1 MILPDV
7 NVLIHAFH
15 EHADQHQVY
24 ADWLNNAR
32 SAGEE
37 LLFPDSVLLGFLRI
51 VTSPRIYEIPAPM
64 DQAVAFTSALRR
76 GRRARALEDLGS
88 VWSAFDRLVAK
99 DRQIKG
105 NLVPDAYIAAVAIS
119 HKARV
124 ATRDRGFSRY
134 PELSWFDPA
143 ERRN

>member
-15 EHADQHQVY
+15 ERSDRHRIY
-24 ADWLNNAR
+24 ANWLNAVRNE
-32 SAGEE
+32 GEE
-37 LLFPDSVLLGFLRI
+37 LLLPDSVLLGFLRI
-51 VTSPRIYEIPAPM
+51 VTSRRIYEDPAPM
-64 DQAVAFTSALRR
+64 DQAAAFTSALRG
-76 GRRARALEDLGS
+76 GRRARTVEDVRS
-88 VWSAFDRLVAK
+88 VWSAFDQLVGP

-124 ATRDRGFSRY
+124 ATRDRGFSRF
-134 PELSWFDPA
+134 PGLTWFDPG
-143 ERRN
+143 ELRH

>member
-7 NVLIHAFH
+7 NVLIYAFH
-15 EHADQHQVY
+15 EQADQHQVY
-24 ADWLNNAR
+24 AGWLNIAR
-32 SAGEE
+32 SEGEE

-51 VTSPRIYEIPAPM
+51 VTSPRIYDLPAPI
-64 DQAVAFTSALRR
+64 DQALAFASALRR
-76 GRRARALEDLGS
+76 GRRARVVEDLGS
-88 VWSAFDRLVAK
+88 VWSAFDRLVAR

-124 ATRDRGFSRY
+124 ATRDRGYSRFSG
-134 PELSWFDPA
+134 LSWFDPGGMG
-143 ERRN
+143 N

>member
-7 NVLIHAFH
+7 NVLIYAFH
-15 EHADQHQVY
+15 EQADQHQVY
-24 ADWLNNAR
+24 AGWLNNAR
-32 SAGEE
+32 YQGEE

-51 VTSPRIYEIPAPM
+51 VTSPRIYDLPAPI
-64 DQAVAFTSALRR
+64 DQALAFASALRR
-76 GRRARALEDLGS
+76 GRRARVVEDLGS
-88 VWSAFDRLVAK
+88 VWSAFDRLVAR

-124 ATRDRGFSRY
+124 ATRDRGFSRFSG
-134 PELSWFDPA
+134 LSWFDPA
-143 ERRN
+143 ELGS

>member
-7 NVLIHAFH
+7 NVLIYAFH
-15 EHADQHQVY
+15 EQADQHQVY
-24 ADWLNNAR
+24 AGWLNNAR
-32 SAGEE
+32 YEGEE

-51 VTSPRIYEIPAPM
+51 VTSPRIYDLPAPI
-64 DQAVAFTSALRR
+64 DQALAFASALRR
-76 GRRARALEDLGS
+76 GRRARVVEDLGS
-88 VWSAFDRLVAK
+88 VWSAFDRLVRT

-124 ATRDRGFSRY
+124 ATRDRGFSRFSG
-134 PELSWFDPA
+134 LSWFDPA
-143 ERRN
+143 ELGS